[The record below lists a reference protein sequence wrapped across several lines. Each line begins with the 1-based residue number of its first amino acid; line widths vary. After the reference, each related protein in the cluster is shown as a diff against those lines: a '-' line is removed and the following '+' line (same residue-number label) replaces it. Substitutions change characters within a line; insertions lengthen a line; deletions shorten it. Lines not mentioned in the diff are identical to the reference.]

1 MARDLTE
8 ALEAEF
14 QKTGLK
20 PILFCEVGVSS
31 GTVRVWSGVGT
42 ITWNGESW
50 TGIGQF
56 GMISEITETTETRA
70 DGLVLTLSG
79 VDPTLLGYAL
89 TEIRHGKNAKIWLGA
104 MDAAGAILADPYLS
118 FSGKVDTAAI
128 DEGGE
133 TSTIQITVESRL
145 IEMHR
150 PRDRRWTHEDQQIDY
165 PGDLGFEY
173 VAGLQELNI
182 IWGRGNPL
190 PSQPFTPPVFDY
202 PEAPPGTFGPPRLG
216 E

>member
-1 MARDLTE
+1 MARDLSV
-8 ALEAEF
+8 ALEAEL
-14 QKTGLK
+14 QKAGLK
-20 PILFCEVGVSS
+20 PVIFTEVEVSS

-42 ITWNGESW
+42 ITWDSVSW
-50 TGIGQF
+50 TGVGKL
-56 GMISEITETTETRA
+56 GSISSITETSETRA
-70 DGLVLTLSG
+70 EGLVLTLSG

-89 TEIRHGKNAKIWLGA
+89 TEIRHGKNAKVWLGA
-104 MDAAGAILADPYLS
+104 MDDAGAILADPFLS
-118 FSGKVDTAAI
+118 FSGKVDTASV

-133 TSTIQITVESRL
+133 TSQIQISVESRL

-182 IWGRGNPL
+182 IWGRGTPL
-190 PSQPFTPPVFDY
+190 PSQTYQAPVPDY
-202 PEAPPGTFGPPRLG
+202 PAAPPGAWGPGSLG